1 MKYVFLL
8 IVVLI
13 VFVIWRKIN
22 ARKTEEQFVDEVE
35 EPKVSFLS
43 IKKADV
49 LEERSKN
56 NLLFDFEISSM
67 TKKNNTLDILITIYN
82 HSDKTIRIDLK
93 EAIYESFSTKEQ
105 LKADVTFYGELSMGT
120 NDILLKNTILPELQ
134 VIRNIYFFK
143 TNLHQFHQNDALT
156 IDLMVNNQPYQLV
169 KSIHQSKLESIK
181 VIA

>member
-22 ARKTEEQFVDEVE
+22 ARKTEEQFVDEIE

-56 NLLFDFEISSM
+56 NLLFDFEISSI
-67 TKKNNTLDILITIYN
+67 TKKDDTLDILITIYN
-82 HSDKTIRIDLK
+82 HSEKTVRIDLK
-93 EAIYESFSTKEQ
+93 EAIYSSFSTKKL
-105 LKADVTFYGELSMGT
+105 LKADVTFYGELNMGT

-143 TNLHQFHQNDALT
+143 IDLNEFHQNDVLT
-156 IDLMVNNQPYQLV
+156 IDLLINNQPYQLT
-169 KSIHQSKLESIK
+169 KYIHQSKLESIK

>member
-1 MKYVFLL
+1 MQLRRQKGQST
-8 IVVLI
+8 
-13 VFVIWRKIN
+13 KIQQP
-22 ARKTEEQFVDEVE
+22 AES
-35 EPKVSFLS
+35 KVSFLS
-43 IKKADV
+43 INKADV

-56 NLLFDFEISSM
+56 NSLFDFEISSI
-67 TKKNNTLDILITIYN
+67 TKKNNTLNILITIYN
-82 HSDKTIRIDLK
+82 YSDKTIRIDLK

-143 TNLHQFHQNDALT
+143 TNLHQFHQNDTLT